1 MTKACH
7 PGPGLKRTGVN
18 SGGDPVN
25 ATRPTW
31 LLHRPQ
37 RLITENGHPSFQGRL
52 DLRAGPERIE
62 AGWWDGEEVCR
73 DYYMATNPR
82 GESYWI
88 FREHRDSQSWYVHGV
103 FA

>member
-1 MTKACH
+1 MTCH
-7 PGPGLKRTGVN
+7 PGVGRGPI
-18 SGGDPVN
+18 N

-37 RLITENGHPSFQGRL
+37 RLITENGHPLFQGRL
-52 DLRAGPERIE
+52 ELQAGPERIE

-73 DYYMATNPR
+73 DYYVATNPR

-88 FREHRDSQSWYVHGV
+88 FREHRDSQAWYVHGV